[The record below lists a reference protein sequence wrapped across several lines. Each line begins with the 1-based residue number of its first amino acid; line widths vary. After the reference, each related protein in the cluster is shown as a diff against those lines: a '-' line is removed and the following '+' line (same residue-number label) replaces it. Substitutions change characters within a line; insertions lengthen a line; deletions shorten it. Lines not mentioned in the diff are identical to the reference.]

1 MKTFFTL
8 FFASSLV
15 ITLTLTL
22 SWLGGF
28 GFPAWMGLGAATL
41 FVWGLSRAIADYKRL
56 SRR

>member
-15 ITLTLTL
+15 ITLTL

-28 GFPAWMGLGAATL
+28 GFPAWLGLTAAAL
-41 FVWGLSRAIADYKRL
+41 FIGGTISAMNDYKRI
-56 SRR
+56 SQR